1 MEFGTIYNFQM
12 TCNCKTGTA
21 ETKESMFSRV
31 DAIIDRVGTSRRM
44 IIPLLQNLQNEF
56 RYLPANALE
65 RIYERTEIDRA
76 QLISVSTFYS
86 QFRYIPYG
94 KHLIKV
100 CTGTACHVKG
110 AGNVYDAFRRE
121 LKMTGDNITTGDQL
135 FSIEK
140 IACLGCCTLA
150 PVVQI
155 DEKIYGHILP
165 GKVNEVIGDFL
176 VQQEQEERGRN
187 EKEKTKRQIAGE
199 IRLGMGS
206 CCQAS
211 GSADIYKELV
221 KASRELGIEVN
232 IKPVGC
238 VGVCNKVP
246 LIDVAPPTPPIG
258 GDGALF
264 RYPNVKASEIKEI
277 LHHHFQPAGFL
288 KRLKNNIL
296 NHVDTFHTDTTWDNV
311 IWKPHHERMGVIDS
325 FLDGQKHIS
334 TEGYGFLAPLDI
346 DEYIAHKGFEA
357 LRKALSQDSKIQK
370 FKNSKSPGILES
382 WNLGIVNT
390 IIASGLR
397 GRGGGGFF
405 TGKKWEIVAAS
416 DAKEKYVICNGDEGD
431 PGAFMDRMMLESY
444 PFRVIE
450 GMIIA
455 GYAVGAGKGI
465 FYIRAEY
472 PLAVERIRK
481 AIELCRERNL
491 VGDNIMGSD
500 FSFHISI
507 FEGAGA
513 FVCGEETALIAS
525 IEGER
530 GFPKQRPP
538 YPAMNGLFGQPTLV
552 NNVETFSQIPYIV
565 RNGAETYAQTGTE
578 TSKGTKVFALA
589 GKINHG
595 GLIEVPMGISLNRV
609 IEEIGGGVE
618 KGERLKAVQIGGP
631 SGGCIPAHLCDVQVD
646 FDAFTQMGAM
656 MGSGGLVV
664 LSESDC
670 MVDVARY
677 FLSFTCDQSC
687 GKCTF
692 CRVGI
697 RRMLSILDR
706 LCSGKAEPKDINKL
720 EELAL
725 NVKKAALCGL
735 GKTAPN
741 PVLTTLKYFREE
753 YEEHVKGVCKTG
765 TCKDMV
771 QYVVTEDCTG
781 CTKCAKACPVDAI
794 PYTPYEVHAIDV
806 DKCVKCGLCID
817 ECSFDAIKINPKKDQ
832 SN

>member
-1 MEFGTIYNFQM
+1 MA
-12 TCNCKTGTA
+12 CNCENNISDSKELMIAKT
-21 ETKESMFSRV
+21 
-31 DAIIDRVGTSRRM
+31 DAIIDRIGTSRQI
-44 IIPLLQNLQNEF
+44 IIPLLQTLQEEF
-56 RYLPANALE
+56 SYLPSDAIE

-110 AGNVYDAFRRE
+110 AGNVYDSFRRE
-121 LKMTGDNITTGDQL
+121 LKMEDDSITTNDEL

-155 DEKIYGHILP
+155 DEKIYGHVLP
-165 GKVNEVIGDFL
+165 GKVNEVIEDFL
-176 VQQEQEERGRN
+176 SEQV
-187 EKEKTKRQIAGE
+187 EKEKEETKNAKRQIAGE

-206 CCQAS
+206 CCMAS
-211 GSADIYKELV
+211 GSSDIYQEL
-221 KASRELGIEVN
+221 KTASNELGIDVN

-246 LIDVAPPTPPIG
+246 LIDVVLPDNTIT
-258 GDGALF
+258 
-264 RYPNVKASEIKEI
+264 RYPNVKANEIKEI
-277 LHHHFQPAGFL
+277 LHHHFKSAGYL
-288 KRLKNNIL
+288 KRLKNSLL
-296 NHVDTFHTDTTWDNV
+296 NHVDTFHTDITWDNV
-311 IWKPHHERMGVIDS
+311 IWKSENERTGVIDS
-325 FLDGQKHIS
+325 FLANQKHIS
-334 TEGYGFLAPLDI
+334 TEGCGFLAPLNI
-346 DEYIAHKGFEA
+346 DEYTNHSGFNA
-357 LRKALSQDSKIQK
+357 LKKALTSQTRDEVVQNILTS
-370 FKNSKSPGILES
+370 GI
-382 WNLGIVNT
+382 
-390 IIASGLR
+390 R
-397 GRGGGGFF
+397 GRGGGGFA
-405 TGKKWEIVAAS
+405 TGKKWEIVAA
-416 DAKEKYVICNGDEGD
+416 ANKNEKYVICNGDEGD

-455 GYAVGAGKGI
+455 GYAVGANKGI

-472 PLAVERIRK
+472 PLAVVRIRK

-491 VGDNIMGSD
+491 IGENIAESN
-500 FSFHISI
+500 FSFDISI

-538 YPAMNGLFGQPTLV
+538 YPAVEGLHGLPTLV
-552 NNVETFSQIPYIV
+552 NNVETLSQIPYII
-565 RNGAETYAQTGTE
+565 RNGAEHYSEVGTAG
-578 TSKGTKVFALA
+578 SKGTKVFALA
-589 GKINHG
+589 GKIRHG
-595 GLIEVPMGISLNRV
+595 GLIEVPMGITLNQIV
-609 IEEIGGGVE
+609 EDIGGGVE
-618 KGERLKAVQIGGP
+618 DGEKLKAVQIGGP
-631 SGGCIPAHLCDVQVD
+631 SGGCIPAHLCDVKVD
-646 FDAFTQMGAM
+646 FDAFNQMGAM

-670 MVDVARY
+670 MVDMARY

-697 RRMLSILDR
+697 RRMLDLLDKI
-706 LCSGKAEPKDINKL
+706 CSGKAELSDIDKL

-725 NVKKAALCGL
+725 NIKKASLCGL

-765 TCKDMV
+765 TCKEMV
-771 QYVVTEDCTG
+771 KFTVTDDCIG

-794 PYTPYEVHAIDV
+794 PYTPYEIHTIDTAT
-806 DKCVKCGLCID
+806 CVLCGLCID
-817 ECSFDAIKINPKKDQ
+817 ECSYDAIKKV
-832 SN
+832 SNL

>member
-1 MEFGTIYNFQM
+1 MA
-12 TCNCKTGTA
+12 CNCDHNIT
-21 ETKESMFSRV
+21 ETKDAMIAKV
-31 DAIIDRVGTSRRM
+31 DTVIERIGTTREI
-44 IIPLLQNLQNEF
+44 IIPLLQALQEEF
-56 RYLPANALE
+56 SYLPADAIE
-65 RIYERTEIDRA
+65 RVYEKTEIDRA

-86 QFRYIPYG
+86 QFRHIPYG

-110 AGNVYDAFRRE
+110 AGNVYDSFRRE
-121 LKMTGDNITTGDQL
+121 LKMEGDSITTEDQL

-155 DEKIYGHILP
+155 DEKIYGHVLP
-165 GKVNEVIGDFL
+165 GKVNEVIDVFL
-176 VQQEQEERGRN
+176 SVQE
-187 EKEKTKRQIAGE
+187 EKEKDERKDVKRQVAGE

-211 GSADIYKELV
+211 GSTDIYKELRT
-221 KASRELGIEVN
+221 ASDLLGIEVN

-246 LIDVAPPTPPIG
+246 LIDVVLP
-258 GDGALF
+258 DGAIT
-264 RYPNVKASEIKEI
+264 RYPNVKATEIKEI
-277 LHHHFQPAGFL
+277 LHYHFKPAGYL
-288 KRLKNNIL
+288 KRLKNSLL
-296 NHVDTFHTDTTWDNV
+296 NQVDTIHTDITWDNV
-311 IWKPHHERMGVIDS
+311 VWKPEYERTGVIDS
-325 FLDGQKHIS
+325 FLSGQKHIS
-334 TEGYGFLAPLDI
+334 TEGFGFLAPLNL
-346 DEYIAHKGFEA
+346 DEYIKFTGFEA
-357 LRKALSQDSKIQK
+357 LKKVLSSNSRQDAVESIL
-370 FKNSKSPGILES
+370 NSGI
-382 WNLGIVNT
+382 
-390 IIASGLR
+390 R
-397 GRGGGGFF
+397 GRGGGGFM
-405 TGKKWEIVAAS
+405 TGKKWEIVASS
-416 DAKEKYVICNGDEGD
+416 DKKDKYMICNGDEGD

-450 GMIIA
+450 GMLIA
-455 GYAVGAGKGI
+455 GYAVGANKGI

-472 PLAVERIRK
+472 PLAVIRIKK
-481 AIELCRERNL
+481 ALDICRERNII
-491 VGDNIMGSD
+491 GDNILGSD
-500 FSFHISI
+500 FSFDISI

-538 YPAMNGLFGQPTLV
+538 YPAVEGLNGLPTLV
-552 NNVETFSQIPYIV
+552 NNVETLSQIPYIV
-565 RNGAETYAQTGTE
+565 SRGVDNYAQIGTDS
-578 TSKGTKVFALA
+578 SKGTKVFALA
-589 GKINHG
+589 GKIRHG
-595 GLIEVPMGISLNRV
+595 GLIEVPMGITLNQIV
-609 IEEIGGGVE
+609 EGIGGGVE
-618 KGERLKAVQIGGP
+618 KGEKLKAVQIGGP
-631 SGGCIPAHLCDVQVD
+631 SGGCIPADLCDVQVD
-646 FDAFTQMGAM
+646 FDAFNQMGAM

-697 RRMLSILDR
+697 RRMLDILDKI
-706 LCSGKAEPKDINKL
+706 CSGKAEMADIDKL

-725 NVKKAALCGL
+725 NIKKSSLCGL

-741 PVLTTLKYFREE
+741 PVLTTLKYFRHE
-753 YEEHVKGVCKTG
+753 YEEHVKGECKTG
-765 TCKDMV
+765 TCKEMV
-771 QYVVTEDCTG
+771 KYIITDECIG

-794 PYTPYEVHAIDV
+794 PYTPYEVHTV
-806 DKCVKCGLCID
+806 DMVMCVLCGLCID
-817 ECSFDAIKINPKKDQ
+817 ECGYDAIEKVSINYKTLVEA
-832 SN
+832 

>member
-1 MEFGTIYNFQM
+1 MA
-12 TCNCKTGTA
+12 CNCENNITVGTQCLTDQQNA
-21 ETKESMFSRV
+21 ETQCIASLQQI
-31 DAIIDRVGTSRRM
+31 DAIIDRIGTSRQV
-44 IIPLLQNLQNEF
+44 IIPLLQALQEEF
-56 RYLPANALE
+56 SYLPSEAIE

-86 QFRYIPYG
+86 QFRHIPYG

-110 AGNVYDAFRRE
+110 AGNVYDSFRRE
-121 LKMTGDNITTGDQL
+121 LKMEEDSITTSDQL

-155 DEKIYGHILP
+155 DEKIYGHVLP
-165 GKVNEVIGDFL
+165 GKVNEVIEDFL
-176 VQQEQEERGRN
+176 ATQENAETQRIASRP
-187 EKEKTKRQIAGE
+187 QIFAGE

-211 GSADIYKELV
+211 GSADIYKELQT
-221 KASRELGIEVN
+221 ASNDLAIDVN

-246 LIDVAPPTPPIG
+246 LIDVVLP
-258 GDGALF
+258 DGTIT
-264 RYPNVKASEIKEI
+264 RYPNVKATEIKEI
-277 LHHHFQPAGFL
+277 LHHHFKPAGRL
-288 KRLKNNIL
+288 KRLKNNL
-296 NHVDTFHTDTTWDNV
+296 FNHIDTFHTDITWDNV
-311 IWKPHHERMGVIDS
+311 IWKPEEERTGVIDS
-325 FLDGQKHIS
+325 FLNGQKHIS
-334 TEGYGFLAPLDI
+334 TEGYGFLAPLNI
-346 DEYIAHKGFEA
+346 EEYIGHGGFKGLHKV
-357 LRKALSQDSKIQK
+357 LSTPDRQEVI
-370 FKNSKSPGILES
+370 NNIL
-382 WNLGIVNT
+382 
-390 IIASGLR
+390 ASGIR
-397 GRGGGGFF
+397 GRGGGGFA

-416 DAKEKYVICNGDEGD
+416 GQKEKYVICNGDEGD

-444 PFRVIE
+444 PFRIIE
-450 GMIIA
+450 GMLIA
-455 GYAVGAGKGI
+455 GYAVGANKGI

-472 PLAVERIRK
+472 PLAVTRIRK

-491 VGDNIMGSD
+491 IGERIAGSD
-500 FSFHISI
+500 FSFDISI

-538 YPAMNGLFGQPTLV
+538 YPAVEGLHGKPTLV
-552 NNVETFSQIPYIV
+552 NNVETLSQIPYII
-565 RNGAETYAQTGTE
+565 RNDIDHYTKIGTE
-578 TSKGTKVFALA
+578 SSKGTKVFALA
-589 GKINHG
+589 GKIRHG
-595 GLIEVPMGISLNRV
+595 GLIEVPMGITLNQI

-618 KGERLKAVQIGGP
+618 GGEKLKAVQIGGP

-646 FDAFTQMGAM
+646 FDAFNQMGAM

-664 LSESDC
+664 LSENDC
-670 MVDVARY
+670 MVDMARY

-697 RRMLSILDR
+697 RRMLDMLDKI
-706 LCSGKAEPKDINKL
+706 CSGKASMEDIDKL

-725 NVKKAALCGL
+725 NVKKSSLCGL

-741 PVLTTLKYFREE
+741 PVLTTLKYFRHE
-753 YEEHVKGVCKTG
+753 YEEHVNGLCKTG
-765 TCKDMV
+765 TCKEMV
-771 QYVVTEDCTG
+771 HYVVTDDCIG
-781 CTKCAKACPVDAI
+781 CTKCAKACPVNAI
-794 PYTPYEVHAIDV
+794 PYTPYEIHTINVQD
-806 DKCVKCGLCID
+806 CVLCGLCID
-817 ECSFDAIKINPKKDQ
+817 ECSYDAIKKVPLCR
-832 SN
+832 